1 MIGIGPILDEIQDLS
16 KDKGHITEWD
26 LSKILIKAKLPRL
39 LISAVYDELSE
50 MGIRVVD
57 KDASEH
63 YSYSDVTKKADNAQK
78 EKKSR
83 LQKRVQKYRSRKE
96 EFANED
102 GQNIIKEFYTDLTK
116 PRMQYSYFPLVF
128 LAFFDRDPITEM
140 MSMSDMILYFR
151 AFYKNREEQGLIVE
165 KKASIFVKGSP
176 TDSEIKRLILF
187 NPLGRS
193 CLIKYFQYDKN
204 TDKIYLNKS
213 MYNALTKDDVDI
225 ITGIA
230 MSLLNDYYRKLERV
244 HINS

>member
-16 KDKGHITEWD
+16 KDNGYITERN

-57 KDASEH
+57 KDVTEH
-63 YSYSDVTKKADNAQK
+63 YSDSDVSQKTDDGQK
-78 EKKSR
+78 EKDCR
-83 LQKRVQKYRSRKE
+83 LQERVQKYRSRKE
-96 EFANED
+96 EFVNED
-102 GQNIIKEFYTDLTK
+102 GQNILKEFYTDLSK

-128 LAFFDRDPITEM
+128 LAFFDRDNVSEM
-140 MSMSDMILYFR
+140 ISMSDMIQYFR
-151 AFYKNREEQGLIVE
+151 AFYKNREEQGLIIE

-176 TDSEIKRLILF
+176 TNSEIKRLILF

-193 CLIKYFQYDKN
+193 CLIKYFQYDKK
-204 TDKIYLNKS
+204 TDKIYLNES
-213 MYNALTKDDVDI
+213 MYNALTEDDVDI

-230 MSLLNDYYRKLERV
+230 TSLLNDYYSKLE
-244 HINS
+244 NDPK

>member
-16 KDKGHITEWD
+16 KDKGYITEWD

-57 KDASEH
+57 KDVIDQ
-63 YSYSDVTKKADNAQK
+63 YSDSDGSKIADGDKKE
-78 EKKSR
+78 EKCR

-102 GQNIIKEFYTDLTK
+102 GVYILKEFYTDLSK

-128 LAFFDRDPITEM
+128 LAFFDRDIMSEM
-140 MSMSDMILYFR
+140 IPMSDMILYFK
-151 AFYKNREEQGLIVE
+151 AFYKKREEQGLVVE
-165 KKASIFVKGSP
+165 KKTSIFAKGSP

-193 CLIKYFQYDKN
+193 CLIKYFQYDKK
-204 TDKIYLNKS
+204 TDMVYLNDS
-213 MYNALTKDDVDI
+213 MYNVLTEDDVDI

-230 MSLLNDYYRKLERV
+230 TSLLNDYYSKLE
-244 HINS
+244 NGS